1 MSIEK
6 FCSIDEKKTM
16 YAVTGVS
23 NFNDALNYVCRYKK
37 ANKTEFLRTHNV
49 CLGTIYNNQLYVGDF
64 NNKYKSNCVIVFRN
78 TINVK
83 KYA

>member
-1 MSIEK
+1 MK
-6 FCSIDEKKTM
+6 RKQCM
-16 YAVTGVS
+16 PVTGAS
-23 NFNDALNYVCRYKK
+23 NLNDALNYVCRYKK

-49 CLGTIYNNQLYVGDF
+49 CLGTIYNDKLYVGDF
-64 NNKYKSNCVIVFRN
+64 NNKYKSNCIIVFRN